1 MGAWQRAGRRVCCT
15 STVKITVKTCS
26 ICAMNLLP
34 AVSLSGSSGSWRAS
48 MIENAMIKNSDS
60 CENHL
65 REANQLV
72 GQARSSA
79 FGRAELW
86 RTICGRP
93 RARTSSNRE
102 ATPPTPSFR
111 RPRQRLLLPEPKK
124 AQHGPVRLE
133 APQRRPQGPAPARRA
148 RRWAVKKPRAPRAWG
163 AAKARVDGARGWG
176 TRVSYLSRLRP
187 RCHSG

>member
-1 MGAWQRAGRRVCCT
+1 M
-15 STVKITVKTCS
+15 VKITVKTCS

-65 REANQLV
+65 REANRLV

-93 RARTSSNRE
+93 RARTSSNWE
-102 ATPPTPSFR
+102 APPPTPSFPPS
-111 RPRQRLLLPEPKK
+111 PRAAAALLPLPLFLLG
-124 AQHGPVRLE
+124 AVVLE
-133 APQRRPQGPAPARRA
+133 S
-148 RRWAVKKPRAPRAWG
+148 
-163 AAKARVDGARGWG
+163 ARGLESLHKSAG
-176 TRVSYLSRLRP
+176 AGLLT
-187 RCHSG
+187 